1 MTYIRTCGHTYIHT
15 FHDTVP
21 TLPYD
26 RAEIK
31 FTILTNYSIIYIPF
45 RVRDRYYG
53 TLAHKMFLRTPE
65 ATTHVYIHRWGPK
78 ATCHD
83 TLEPIRNIGRV
94 PTWAREAP
102 GGRSS
107 RMKF

>member
-1 MTYIRTCGHTYIHT
+1 MLKYLDFSGGLIFGCQ
-15 FHDTVP
+15 
-21 TLPYD
+21 
-26 RAEIK
+26 K
-31 FTILTNYSIIYIPF
+31 F
-45 RVRDRYYG
+45 RVRKRLRKRRRTFCPAGAAYKG
-53 TLAHKMFLRTPE
+53 ELAHKMFLRTPE

>member
-1 MTYIRTCGHTYIHT
+1 MGFMSLAEMSCVLYYMY
-15 FHDTVP
+15 TVTGTAVP
-21 TLPYD
+21 ATLQIT
-26 RAEIK
+26 RK
-31 FTILTNYSIIYIPF
+31 LRKVYIPL
-45 RVRDRYYG
+45 RVTCRNYD

-78 ATCHD
+78 GTCHD

>member
-1 MTYIRTCGHTYIHT
+1 MLDITSSELKLVIVGLFSAFY
-15 FHDTVP
+15 F
-21 TLPYD
+21 
-26 RAEIK
+26 
-31 FTILTNYSIIYIPF
+31 YIPF
-45 RVRDRYYG
+45 RVTHPYKG
-53 TLAHKMFLRTPE
+53 ELAHKMFLRTPE

>member
-1 MTYIRTCGHTYIHT
+1 MRGEKWS
-15 FHDTVP
+15 
-21 TLPYD
+21 
-26 RAEIK
+26 R
-31 FTILTNYSIIYIPF
+31 YIPL
-45 RVRDRYYG
+45 RVKHRYND

-78 ATCHD
+78 GTCHD

>member
-1 MTYIRTCGHTYIHT
+1 MY
-15 FHDTVP
+15 
-21 TLPYD
+21 
-26 RAEIK
+26 
-31 FTILTNYSIIYIPF
+31 IYIPF
-45 RVRDRYYG
+45 RVTYPYKG
-53 TLAHKMFLRTPE
+53 KLAHKKFLRTPE
-65 ATTHVYIHRWGPK
+65 ATTHVYVQQWGPK
-78 ATCHD
+78 GTCHD